1 MSTGE
6 IREQLLRRR
15 AEIMS
20 SINNLGKHVGH
31 REEALDSNPQER
43 AFEIENLDVLFAIDS
58 ATRLE
63 FRQINDAIERIEIG
77 HYGLCSKCGAAIS
90 PERLAVLP
98 YVDTCI
104 SCAQQLDSNSH

>member
-1 MSTGE
+1 MDTGE
-6 IREQLLRRR
+6 IRQHLLRRR

-20 SINNLGKHVGH
+20 IINGVGKHVDH
-31 REEALDSNPQER
+31 REEALDRNPAER

-58 ATRLE
+58 ATRCE

-77 HYGLCSKCGAAIS
+77 HYGLCSNCGAAIGAK
-90 PERLAVLP
+90 RLAALP

-104 SCAQQLDSNSH
+104 SCAEQVESNSH